1 MGLLTTINIRTE
13 KEDKKIE
20 RVIHEIAKA
29 KLSVCCLQEVRRLKQ
44 GEINESFINTTVE
57 KLRNV
62 DQNCTNSVINEHLI
76 SSIKSSAEETL
87 PIKEKTQ
94 LYQP

>member
-29 KLSVCCLQEVRRLKQ
+29 KLSVCCLQEVRRL
-44 GEINESFINTTVE
+44 N
-57 KLRNV
+57 
-62 DQNCTNSVINEHLI
+62 NSVTVTNKQNEVEQKYKLFWSVHSTKRQHGLGI
-76 SSIKSSAEETL
+76 AIKV
-87 PIKEKTQ
+87 Q
-94 LYQP
+94 